1 MNDIEILKQKVQNI
15 KFLLLDVDGIL
26 TDGRI
31 FIDCNGNESK
41 AFHIHDGHGIYLLK
55 KAGFDVGIISGRY
68 SKSVEYRAK
77 ELKIEEVH
85 LGIHDKVGVY
95 IDIKSRHNLTDGEFA
110 FMGDDLIDIP
120 LLKIIGFS
128 ATASD
133 AIDEVKEVSDMVTR
147 RRGGEG
153 AVREVIDFILKMKD
167 RN

>member
-1 MNDIEILKQKVQNI
+1 MKDLEILKHKVQNI

-31 FIDCNGNESK
+31 FIDSNGNELK
-41 AFHIHDGHGIYLLK
+41 AFHIHDGHGIYLLR
-55 KAGFDVGIISGRY
+55 KAGIDVGIISGRY

-95 IDIKSRHNLTDGEFA
+95 NEIKSRFNLTDEEFA

-120 LLKIIGFS
+120 LLKIIGLS

-133 AIDEVKEVSDMVTR
+133 AIDGVKEITDMVTE

-153 AVREVIDFILKMKD
+153 AVREVIDFILKMKE

>member
-1 MNDIEILKQKVQNI
+1 MKELETLKEKAEKVRFI
-15 KFLLLDVDGIL
+15 LLDVDGIL

-31 FIDCNGNESK
+31 IIDSNGNELK
-41 AFHIHDGHGIYLLK
+41 AFHVHDGHGIYLLK
-55 KAGFDVGIISGRY
+55 RSGIEVGIISGRY

-85 LGIHDKVGVY
+85 QGIHDKVGVY
-95 IDIKSRHNLTDGEFA
+95 INIKSRYNLSDEQFA

-120 LLKIIGFS
+120 LLQTVGFS

-133 AIDEVKEVSDMVTR
+133 AIEEVRDTSDMVTKK
-147 RRGGEG
+147 RGGDG

-167 RN
+167 KS